1 MRDQHQSSPPPHQG
15 NFNQMDIDQI
25 NDQPFSEDEEAD
37 EVKDLDEE
45 EVHEREEEGD
55 GDDLEDYMD
64 QDYKQVK
71 ELDRYENDGI
81 DDED

>member
-1 MRDQHQSSPPPHQG
+1 
-15 NFNQMDIDQI
+15 MDIDQI

-45 EVHEREEEGD
+45 EVHEKEEEGD

-64 QDYKQVK
+64 
-71 ELDRYENDGI
+71 
-81 DDED
+81 

>member
-1 MRDQHQSSPPPHQG
+1 
-15 NFNQMDIDQI
+15 MDIDEI

-45 EVHEREEEGD
+45 EGQEREEEGD
-55 GDDLEDYMD
+55 GDDLEDFID

-71 ELDRYENDGI
+71 ELDHYENVGI
-81 DDED
+81 DDQE